1 MLKIKDKN
9 CVPWPCFVIL
19 LEVIVNEEFR
29 KRSRNY
35 KNNDVL
41 NKFIIELENLNEAEI
56 KYIRKNQNMFDICKN
71 VIRVLCGTT
80 QTQLIDQSY
89 YTYLLSCLKC
99 NNLETKMNALN
110 Q

>member
-1 MLKIKDKN
+1 
-9 CVPWPCFVIL
+9 
-19 LEVIVNEEFR
+19 
-29 KRSRNY
+29 
-35 KNNDVL
+35 
-41 NKFIIELENLNEAEI
+41 
-56 KYIRKNQNMFDICKN
+56 MFDICKN

-110 Q
+110 DINDLINKFKDNEKRHKSFLESSF